1 MLKITYLR
9 PNFQRYPL
17 SSPLIIVLKRNN
29 KWPIKKSFDLYPKN
43 KNTCNLWKIVRFFK
57 DVKEIEN
64 YIFQILMRFET
75 RFMANLFRKAKV
87 TAHITFKRLPEG
99 HCKEKHRFI
108 CVMLQIFQ
116 SLTNKKKFS
125 KIWLQIM

>member
-1 MLKITYLR
+1 MK
-9 PNFQRYPL
+9 NSAFFQGRQ
-17 SSPLIIVLKRNN
+17 RNR
-29 KWPIKKSFDLYPKN
+29 KLYISN
-43 KNTCNLWKIVRFFK
+43 
-57 DVKEIEN
+57 
-64 YIFQILMRFET
+64 LMRFKT

-87 TAHITFKRLPEG
+87 TAHITEG

-125 KIWLQIM
+125 KI